1 MSVEL
6 CKDTGDKR
14 DYVYFIA
21 LGYYRLKVSISQCYN
36 SGIIILR
43 QEHDDALKF
52 IELALKME
60 PNNSQAKE
68 LKQLIQRKQNQGKC
82 CWLVHHS
89 IFDCRLDNM
98 IGLAVVGGAAAVAVG
113 ATALAGFVFQKIF
126 K

>member
-1 MSVEL
+1 MSV
-6 CKDTGDKR
+6 DTAGDKR

-36 SGIIILR
+36 SGIIILT

-68 LKQLIQRKQNQGKC
+68 LKQLIQHNQNQ
-82 CWLVHHS
+82 
-89 IFDCRLDNM
+89 IN
-98 IGLAVVGGAAAVAVG
+98 VVC
-113 ATALAGFVFQKIF
+113 
-126 K
+126 

>member
-1 MSVEL
+1 M
-6 CKDTGDKR
+6 
-14 DYVYFIA
+14 
-21 LGYYRLKVSISQCYN
+21 
-36 SGIIILR
+36 
-43 QEHDDALKF
+43 KF

-68 LKQLIQRKQNQGKC
+68 LKQLIQHKQNQGKC

-89 IFDCRLDNM
+89 IFDCCLDNM